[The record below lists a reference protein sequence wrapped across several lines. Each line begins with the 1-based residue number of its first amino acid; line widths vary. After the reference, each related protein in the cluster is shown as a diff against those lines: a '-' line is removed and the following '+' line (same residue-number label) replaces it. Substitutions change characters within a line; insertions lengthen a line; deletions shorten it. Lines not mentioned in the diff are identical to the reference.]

1 MLILSAAPAHAGV
14 LVSVSIAPPALPV
27 YEQPPLPAPGF
38 IWTPGYWAY
47 GDAGYYWV
55 PGVWV
60 HPPAV
65 GLLWTPGYWGFEGGV
80 YGWHGG
86 YWGPHVGFY
95 GGVNYG
101 FGYGG
106 IGFVGGEWRG
116 GVFAYNSA
124 VANFGGVHVTNVY
137 ENRAIIAQNTVVNEG
152 HASFNGGAGI
162 QARPTPGEMQ
172 AANENHIQAT
182 PRQQMHENSA
192 AQDRSQLASVN
203 HGNPGTPASSNI
215 NQYHQV
221 AQQHVQSQPISA
233 ADRSVGRNYNPNTRE
248 ANQDQRIANG
258 LRSGQMTSG
267 EAARAERTQSA
278 IDQQVHNDRVANG
291 GHLTGQERQQI
302 NSEQNAASRQI
313 YDEKHNGATIAPNA
327 VDNREANQQQR
338 TANGLRSGQMT
349 SGEAART
356 NQNQAG
362 VAQQVHDERT
372 ANGGALTGQER
383 QQVNG
388 EQNANS
394 RQIYNENHNGVTTA
408 PNEVNG
414 REANQDQRIA
424 NGLRSGQM
432 TSGEAA
438 QAERTQSAIDQQVHN
453 DRVANGGTLT
463 GQERQQINS
472 EQNAASRQIYDE
484 KHNGATIAPNAV
496 DNREANQQQRTA
508 NGLRSGQMTSGE
520 AARTNQNQAGVAQQV
535 HDERTAN
542 GGALTGQERQQV
554 NGEQNANSRQIY
566 NENHNGV
573 TTAPNEVNGREAN
586 QDQRI
591 ANGLRSGQMTS
602 GEAARAET
610 TESNIDQQVHNDR
623 AANGG
628 HLTGQERQQINREQ
642 NAASRQIYNEKH
654 NGATVTPNAVN
665 NREANQQ
672 QRTANGLRSGQMTS
686 GEAARTNQTQAGI
699 AQQVHNDRAANGG
712 ALNAQQKKQ
721 VNKEQNKSSKQI
733 YNEKHNSTTAKPA
746 AKAKAR

>member
-1 MLILSAAPAHAGV
+1 MSLQSRFRSLISAASIAVSMLVISAAPAHAGV
-14 LVSVSIAPPALPV
+14 FVSVGIAPPALPV

-60 HPPAV
+60 HPPSV

-106 IGFVGGEWRG
+106 VGFFGGEWRG
-116 GVFAYNSA
+116 GVFAYNRA
-124 VANFGGVHVTNVY
+124 AANFGGVHVTNVY
-137 ENRAIIAQNTVVNEG
+137 EDRTVIEHNTIVNEG

-162 QARPTPGEMQ
+162 QAHASAAEMQ
-172 AANENHIQAT
+172 AASEHHFDPT
-182 PRQQMHENSA
+182 PRQAQHESFA

-215 NQYHQV
+215 NAYHQV
-221 AQQHVQSQPISA
+221 AQQHAQSQPISA

-302 NSEQNAASRQI
+302 N
-313 YDEKHNGATIAPNA
+313 G
-327 VDNREANQQQR
+327 
-338 TANGLRSGQMT
+338 
-349 SGEAART
+349 
-356 NQNQAG
+356 
-362 VAQQVHDERT
+362 
-372 ANGGALTGQER
+372 
-383 QQVNG
+383 
-388 EQNANS
+388 
-394 RQIYNENHNGVTTA
+394 
-408 PNEVNG
+408 
-414 REANQDQRIA
+414 
-424 NGLRSGQM
+424 
-432 TSGEAA
+432 
-438 QAERTQSAIDQQVHN
+438 
-453 DRVANGGTLT
+453 
-463 GQERQQINS
+463 
-472 EQNAASRQIYDE
+472 
-484 KHNGATIAPNAV
+484 
-496 DNREANQQQRTA
+496 
-508 NGLRSGQMTSGE
+508 
-520 AARTNQNQAGVAQQV
+520 
-535 HDERTAN
+535 
-542 GGALTGQERQQV
+542 
-554 NGEQNANSRQIY
+554 
-566 NENHNGV
+566 
-573 TTAPNEVNGREAN
+573 
-586 QDQRI
+586 
-591 ANGLRSGQMTS
+591 
-602 GEAARAET
+602 
-610 TESNIDQQVHNDR
+610 
-623 AANGG
+623 
-628 HLTGQERQQINREQ
+628 EQ

-654 NGATVTPNAVN
+654 NGNTVKPNAVDD
-665 NREANQQ
+665 REANQQ

-699 AQQVHNDRAANGG
+699 AQQVHNDRTANGG
-712 ALNAQQKKQ
+712 ALNAQQKQQ

-746 AKAKAR
+746 AKGKAK